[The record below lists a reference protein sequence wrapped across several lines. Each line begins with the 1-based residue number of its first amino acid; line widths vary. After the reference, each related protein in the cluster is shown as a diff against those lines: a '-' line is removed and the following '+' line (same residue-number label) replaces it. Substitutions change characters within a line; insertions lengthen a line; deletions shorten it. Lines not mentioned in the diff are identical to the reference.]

1 MMSFQRFIRI
11 SLLFFSVSVLCS
23 AVALP
28 IVQQHKR
35 DRLNEWY
42 RQISIHDKA
51 QAEWGRLLLEQAV
64 LSAPSRIE
72 PLAQVQLQMHMPRH
86 DQVRGLMP

>member
-1 MMSFQRFIRI
+1 MMNFQRFIRI
-11 SLLFFSVSVLCS
+11 SLLFLSVSVLCS

-51 QAEWGRLLLEQAV
+51 QAEWGRLLLEQAA
-64 LSAPSRIE
+64 LSAPSRIG
-72 PLAQVQLQMHMPRH
+72 PLAQVQLQMRMPRH
-86 DQVRGLMP
+86 DQVRGLVP

>member
-1 MMSFQRFIRI
+1 MTMFQRVFRI
-11 SLLFFSVSVLCS
+11 GFPLLLVSVLCS
-23 AVALP
+23 AIALP

-42 RQISIHDKA
+42 RQSNIRDKA
-51 QAEWGRLLLEQAV
+51 QEEWARLLLEQAA

-72 PLAQVQLQMHMPRH
+72 PLAQVQLQMHIPRH
-86 DQVRGLMP
+86 DQVRGFVP